1 MEEVNTV
8 TNITS
13 ENVDFSMFALFMSA
27 DLVVKSVILI
37 LIFASIYSWSI
48 IVSKLMRLRKLK
60 QMEKEFDEILKVG
73 DIIYV
78 ALAMLALNALAEVI
92 NESMLYVKIL
102 GASYLIFIGYQQ
114 FRSKGI
120 SFEPS
125 SQKSSVIK
133 LLIAGFVVGVTNPK
147 TIIFYLSFLPIFI
160 DLNNL
165 TLNTEVQVIVAIGL
179 TVFFVLSLANIL
191 GVRLRSYIEN
201 PDSIRRIN
209 QVTGV
214 TMILVG
220 VFVALY

>member
-1 MEEVNTV
+1 MDLLALLSLMIATFVYA
-8 TNITS
+8 IS
-13 ENVDFSMFALFMSA
+13 PGPGLFAVLAISTRFGPIPA
-27 DLVVKSVILI
+27 IWV
-37 LIFASIYSWSI
+37 SIGHT
-48 IVSKLMRLRKLK
+48 
-60 QMEKEFDEILKVG
+60 VG

-125 SQKSSVIK
+125 SKKSSVIK

>member
-1 MEEVNTV
+1 MDLLTLLSLMIATFVYA
-8 TNITS
+8 IS
-13 ENVDFSMFALFMSA
+13 PGPGLFAVLAISTRFGPIPA
-27 DLVVKSVILI
+27 IWV
-37 LIFASIYSWSI
+37 SIGHT
-48 IVSKLMRLRKLK
+48 
-60 QMEKEFDEILKVG
+60 VG

-78 ALAMLALNALAEVI
+78 ALAMLALNALAEMI

-125 SQKSSVIK
+125 SKKSSVIM

>member
-1 MEEVNTV
+1 MIATFVYA
-8 TNITS
+8 IS
-13 ENVDFSMFALFMSA
+13 PGPGLFAVLAISTRFGPVPA
-27 DLVVKSVILI
+27 IWV
-37 LIFASIYSWSI
+37 SIGHT
-48 IVSKLMRLRKLK
+48 
-60 QMEKEFDEILKVG
+60 VG

-220 VFVALY
+220 FFVALY

>member
-1 MEEVNTV
+1 MDLLTLLSLMIATFVYA
-8 TNITS
+8 IS
-13 ENVDFSMFALFMSA
+13 PGPGLFAVLAISTRFGPIPA
-27 DLVVKSVILI
+27 IWV
-37 LIFASIYSWSI
+37 SIGHT
-48 IVSKLMRLRKLK
+48 
-60 QMEKEFDEILKVG
+60 VG

-78 ALAMLALNALAEVI
+78 ALAMLALNTLAELI

-125 SQKSSVIK
+125 SKKSSVIK

>member
-1 MEEVNTV
+1 MDLLTLLSLMIATFVYA
-8 TNITS
+8 IS
-13 ENVDFSMFALFMSA
+13 PGPGLFAVLAISTRFGPIPA
-27 DLVVKSVILI
+27 IWV
-37 LIFASIYSWSI
+37 SIGHT
-48 IVSKLMRLRKLK
+48 
-60 QMEKEFDEILKVG
+60 VG

-125 SQKSSVIK
+125 SKKSSVIK

-165 TLNTEVQVIVAIGL
+165 TLNTEVQVILAIGM

>member
-1 MEEVNTV
+1 MDLLTLLSLMIATFVYA
-8 TNITS
+8 IS
-13 ENVDFSMFALFMSA
+13 PGPGLFAVLAISTRFGA
-27 DLVVKSVILI
+27 IPAIWV
-37 LIFASIYSWSI
+37 SIGHT
-48 IVSKLMRLRKLK
+48 
-60 QMEKEFDEILKVG
+60 VG

-78 ALAMLALNALAEVI
+78 ALAMLALNALAELI

-125 SQKSSVIK
+125 SKKSSVIK

-165 TLNTEVQVIVAIGL
+165 TLNTEVQVIVAIGPVSYTHL
-179 TVFFVLSLANIL
+179 TL
-191 GVRLRSYIEN
+191 
-201 PDSIRRIN
+201 PTKRI
-209 QVTGV
+209 V
-214 TMILVG
+214 
-220 VFVALY
+220 

>member
-1 MEEVNTV
+1 M
-8 TNITS
+8 
-13 ENVDFSMFALFMSA
+13 DFLTLLSLMIATFVYAISPGPGLFAVLAISTRFGPIPA
-27 DLVVKSVILI
+27 IWV
-37 LIFASIYSWSI
+37 SIGHT
-48 IVSKLMRLRKLK
+48 
-60 QMEKEFDEILKVG
+60 VG

-78 ALAMLALNALAEVI
+78 ALAMLALNALADLI
-92 NESMLYVKIL
+92 NESMFYVKIL

-125 SQKSSVIK
+125 SKKSSVIK

>member
-1 MEEVNTV
+1 MDLLTLLSLMIATFVYA
-8 TNITS
+8 IS
-13 ENVDFSMFALFMSA
+13 PGPGLFAVLAISTRFGPVPA
-27 DLVVKSVILI
+27 IWV
-37 LIFASIYSWSI
+37 SIGHT
-48 IVSKLMRLRKLK
+48 
-60 QMEKEFDEILKVG
+60 VG

-125 SQKSSVIK
+125 SKKSSVIK

-191 GVRLRSYIEN
+191 GVRLRRYIEN